1 MKSKLARPLF
11 VMTLLSVIAALI
23 LGCTAPAPA
32 PQQPAPTAAKAA
44 EPAKPAAEPTKAPAA
59 AEPTKAPAPQPTAA
73 PKAAEGVVNRAG
85 VKLPADAAP
94 LAKQVMRY
102 AETEAKWMTWDASV
116 YDENWGDYVAWAD
129 SCIRPDKNYVPQP
142 NICTKWETSK
152 DGLTWT
158 FTLDKKRVWS
168 DGKPITADDFVF
180 TLQRF
185 ARADYDFEWF
195 YSMANIVNWA
205 DVASGKKPA
214 EELGVK
220 KVDDATF
227 TVTTDQPTPYLD
239 KIFGDLW
246 VTPKHV
252 VKDRLN
258 DGSWAFDKNNWVFAG
273 PYKLESY
280 TKGKELVFV
289 ANDKYNG
296 PFPPQ
301 IDKIIVSL
309 TAVETRWPAYKNNEL
324 DAIGG
329 GYQQDLPP
337 SAMAEIMTN
346 PELKK
351 QLISWPNFMTYYL
364 FFDTW
369 SKPFDNLKV
378 RQAFSHAVDR
388 DKLVG
393 GPLQYQGVAAYTM
406 NPPGFPGESV
416 KTLKAA
422 QVYDPKL
429 AAKLMEEAGFP
440 GGKGFPK
447 QTLYLRNAFPA
458 LVSAA
463 EAIAGMLKENIG
475 VDVTIQNL
483 DYGIFTD
490 KMRNQK
496 KNKSG
501 DFLFA
506 MVPYEYDF
514 VDGSNMLSP
523 WGGCEKAGTT
533 DMSAMPGRHTWYNKD
548 FNKLLCDAGAV
559 MGDEAK
565 RNTMYQQAEKLL
577 VEDVGLVPIYHP
589 IMVAMVKPDIKGPMF
604 APDKN
609 GQVTW
614 ARMRFTSRE
623 SLIYRSTGT
632 R

>member
-1 MKSKLARPLF
+1 MNHKFSRALVVL
-11 VMTLLSVIAALI
+11 TLLSIVALVV
-23 LGCTAPAPA
+23 GCAPQPAPAPTPA
-32 PQQPAPTAAKAA
+32 PQQPAA
-44 EPAKPAAEPTKAPAA
+44 TKAPA
-59 AEPTKAPAPQPTAA
+59 QPTAA
-73 PKAAEGVVNRAG
+73 PKVEGVVNRAG

-94 LAKQVMRY
+94 LARQVMRY

-158 FTLDKKRVWS
+158 FYLDKKRVWS

-180 TLQRF
+180 TLQRY

-195 YSMANIVNWA
+195 YSMANIVNWG
-205 DVASGKKPA
+205 DVASGKKKP
-214 EELGVK
+214 EELGAK
-220 KVDDATF
+220 KVDDYTF

-246 VTPKHV
+246 VVPKHV

-258 DGSWAFDKNNWVFAG
+258 DGSWAFDKANWVFGG
-273 PYKLESY
+273 PFKLESY

-309 TAVETRWPAYKNNEL
+309 TAVETRWPAYQNNEL

-337 SAMAEIMTN
+337 SAMAQIMAS

-369 SKPFDNLKV
+369 NKPFDNLKV

-388 DKLVG
+388 DKLIG
-393 GPLQYQGVAAYTM
+393 GPLQYQGVAAYSM

-416 KTLKAA
+416 KTLKAV
-422 QVYDPKL
+422 QNYDPKL

-447 QTLYLRNAFPA
+447 LTLYVRNAFPA
-458 LVSAA
+458 LVSSA

-475 VDVTIQNL
+475 VDVVIQNL
-483 DYGIFTD
+483 DYGIYTE
-490 KMRNQK
+490 KLRAQK
-496 KNKSG
+496 KTKRG
-501 DFLFA
+501 DFIFA

-523 WGGCEKAGTT
+523 WGGCEKGEIT
-533 DMSAMPGRHTWYNKD
+533 DKSAAPGRHTWYSKD

-565 RNTMYQQAEKLL
+565 RNTMYQQAEKIL
-577 VEDVGLVPIYHP
+577 VEDVALVPIYHP
-589 IMVAMVKPDIKGPMF
+589 IMVAMVKPDIKGSMF

-614 ARMRFTSRE
+614 ARHRFTSRE

>member
-1 MKSKLARPLF
+1 MESKQSKPLVWLITLTVITTTVLAACSPQP
-11 VMTLLSVIAALI
+11 AAP
-23 LGCTAPAPA
+23 TPA
-32 PQQPAPTAAKAA
+32 PQATQAQPAAVATEPPKPTAKPT
-44 EPAKPAAEPTKAPAA
+44 EPPKP
-59 AEPTKAPAPQPTAA
+59 Q
-73 PKAAEGVVNRAG
+73 GVVNRAG
-85 VKLPADAAP
+85 VTLPADAAP

-102 AETEAKWMTWDASV
+102 AETEARWLTWDASV
-116 YDENWGDYVAWAD
+116 YDENVGDYFAWAD

-158 FTLDKKRVWS
+158 FYLDKKRQWS
-168 DGKPITADDFVF
+168 DGQPITADDFVF
-180 TLQRF
+180 TLQHF
-185 ARADYDFEWF
+185 ARPDYDFEWF
-195 YSMANIVNWA
+195 YSMANIVNWG
-205 DVASGKKPA
+205 DVVSGKKPP
-214 EELGVK
+214 EELGAK
-220 KVDDATF
+220 KVDDYTF

-239 KIFGDLW
+239 KIFADLW
-246 VTPKHV
+246 VVPKHV

-273 PYKLESY
+273 AYKLESWD
-280 TKGKELVFV
+280 KGKQMVFV

-296 PFPPQ
+296 PFPPMM
-301 IDKIIVSL
+301 DKIIV
-309 TAVETRWPAYKNNEL
+309 TFMTPETRWPAYKNGEL

-329 GYQQDLPP
+329 GYQADLPP
-337 SAMAEIMTN
+337 SAMAEIMAS

-364 FFDTW
+364 FFDAW
-369 SKPFDNLKV
+369 NKPFDNLKV

-388 DKLVG
+388 DKLIN

-416 KTLKAA
+416 NALKGVQA
-422 QVYDPKL
+422 YDPKL

-447 QTLYLRNAFPA
+447 LTLYLRQANPA
-458 LVSAA
+458 QVSAG
-463 EAIAGMLKENIG
+463 EAIAGMLKDNLG
-475 VDVTIQNL
+475 VTVEIQNL
-483 DYGIFTD
+483 DYGIYTE
-490 KMRNQK
+490 KLRNQK

-501 DFLFA
+501 DFVFA
-506 MVPYEYDF
+506 LVPYEFDF

-523 WGGCEKAGTT
+523 WGGCEKGGVT

-559 MGDEAK
+559 LGDEAK
-565 RNTMYQQAEKLL
+565 RNTMYQQAEKILI
-577 VEDVGLVPIYHP
+577 EDVALVPIYHP
-589 IMVAMVKPDIKGPMF
+589 ILVAMVKPDIKGPMF

-609 GQVTW
+609 GTITW
-614 ARMRFTSRE
+614 HRNRFTSRE
-623 SLIYRSTGT
+623 SLIYHSTT
-632 R
+632 SR

>member
-1 MKSKLARPLF
+1 MNHKFSRALVVL
-11 VMTLLSVIAALI
+11 TLLSIVALAV
-23 LGCTAPAPA
+23 GCAPQPAPAPTPA
-32 PQQPAPTAAKAA
+32 PQQPAA
-44 EPAKPAAEPTKAPAA
+44 TKAPA
-59 AEPTKAPAPQPTAA
+59 QPTAA
-73 PKAAEGVVNRAG
+73 PKVEGVVNRAG

-94 LAKQVMRY
+94 LARQVMRY

-158 FTLDKKRVWS
+158 FYLDKKRVWS

-180 TLQRF
+180 TLQRY

-195 YSMANIVNWA
+195 YSMANIVNWG
-205 DVASGKKPA
+205 DVASGKKKP
-214 EELGVK
+214 EELGAK
-220 KVDDATF
+220 KVDDYTF

-246 VTPKHV
+246 VVPKHV

-258 DGSWAFDKNNWVFAG
+258 DGSWAFDKANWVFGG
-273 PYKLESY
+273 PFKLESY

-309 TAVETRWPAYKNNEL
+309 TAVETRWPAYQNNEL

-337 SAMAEIMTN
+337 SAMAQIMAS

-369 SKPFDNLKV
+369 NKPFDNLKV

-388 DKLVG
+388 DKLIG

-416 KTLKAA
+416 KTLKAV
-422 QVYDPKL
+422 QNYDPKL

-447 QTLYLRNAFPA
+447 LTLYVRNAFPA
-458 LVSAA
+458 LVSSA

-475 VDVTIQNL
+475 VDVVIQNL
-483 DYGIFTD
+483 DYGIYTE
-490 KMRNQK
+490 KLRAQK
-496 KNKSG
+496 KTKSG
-501 DFLFA
+501 DFIFA

-523 WGGCEKAGTT
+523 WGGCEKGEIT
-533 DMSAMPGRHTWYNKD
+533 DKSAAPGRHTWYSKD

-565 RNTMYQQAEKLL
+565 RNTMYQQAEKIL
-577 VEDVGLVPIYHP
+577 VEDVALVPIYHP
-589 IMVAMVKPDIKGPMF
+589 IMVAMVKPDIKGSMF

-614 ARMRFTSRE
+614 ARHRFTSRE

>member
-1 MKSKLARPLF
+1 MKGKFTRPLF
-11 VMTLLSVIAALI
+11 VALLLTTIAALV
-23 LGCTAPAPA
+23 LGCAAPAPA
-32 PQQPAPTAAKAA
+32 PQQPAATAAK
-44 EPAKPAAEPTKAPAA
+44 AAEPTKAPAA
-59 AEPTKAPAPQPTAA
+59 APTAAKAAEPTKPAR
-73 PKAAEGVVNRAG
+73 VVNRAG
-85 VKLPADAAP
+85 VELPPDAAP
-94 LAKQVMRY
+94 LEKQVMRY
-102 AETEAKWMTWDASV
+102 AESEAKWMTWDASV

-129 SCIRPDKNYVPQP
+129 SCTRPNKEYVPQP

-158 FTLDKKRVWS
+158 FYLDKKRVWS

-185 ARADYDFEWF
+185 ARPDYDFEWF
-195 YSMANIVNWA
+195 YSMANIVNWSE
-205 DVASGKKPA
+205 VVSGKKPA
-214 EELGVK
+214 EELGAK
-220 KVDDATF
+220 KVDDYTF
-227 TVTTDQPTPYLD
+227 TVTTDRPTPYLD
-239 KIFGDLW
+239 KIFADLW
-246 VTPKHV
+246 VVPKHV

-280 TKGKELVFV
+280 EKGKGMVFV
-289 ANDKYNG
+289 ANEKYTG
-296 PFPPQ
+296 PFPPMM
-301 IDKIIVSL
+301 DKITV
-309 TAVETRWPAYKNNEL
+309 TFMEPETRWPAYKNNEL

-337 SAMAEIMTN
+337 SAMAEIMAN

-351 QLISWPNFMTYYL
+351 QLITWPNFMTYYL

-369 SKPFDNLKV
+369 NKPFDNLKV

-388 DKLVG
+388 DQLIN
-393 GPLQYQGVAAYTM
+393 GPLKYQGVAAYTM

-416 KTLKAA
+416 NTLKSV
-422 QVYDPKL
+422 QNYDPKL

-447 QTLYLRNAFPA
+447 LTLYLRKADPA

-463 EAIAGMLKENIG
+463 EAIVGMLKENLG
-475 VDVTIQNL
+475 VTAEIQNL
-483 DYGIFTD
+483 DYSTFTE
-490 KMRNQK
+490 KMRGQK

-501 DFLFA
+501 DFIFA
-506 MVPYEYDF
+506 LVPYEFDF

-523 WGGCEKAGTT
+523 WGGCEKAGAT
-533 DMSAMPGRHTWYNKD
+533 DLSAMPGRHTWYNKD
-548 FNKLLCDAGAV
+548 FNRLLCEAGAIL
-559 MGDEAK
+559 GDEAK
-565 RNTMYQQAEKLL
+565 RNQMYQQAEKILI
-577 VEDVGLVPIYHP
+577 EDVALVPIYHP
-589 IMVAMVKPDIKGPMF
+589 ILVAMVKPDIKGPMF
-604 APDKN
+604 TPDKN
-609 GQVTW
+609 GTVTW
-614 ARMRFTSRE
+614 HRMRFTSRE

>member
-1 MKSKLARPLF
+1 MKGKFARPLF
-11 VMTLLSVIAALI
+11 VLILLSVIATLV

-32 PQQPAPTAAKAA
+32 PAQPQPTAAKA
-44 EPAKPAAEPTKAPAA
+44 AAEPTKAPAA
-59 AEPTKAPAPQPTAA
+59 EPTKAAAQPTAA

-102 AETEAKWMTWDASV
+102 AEDENKWMTWDASV
-116 YDENWGDYVAWAD
+116 YSENWGDYVAWAD

-158 FTLDKKRVWS
+158 FYLDKNKKWS

-195 YSMANIVNWA
+195 YSMANIANWS
-205 DVASGKKPA
+205 DVVSGKKPA
-214 EELGVK
+214 EELGAK
-220 KVDDATF
+220 KIDDYTF
-227 TVTTDQPTPYLD
+227 SVTTDQPTPYMD

-246 VTPKHV
+246 VVPKHI

-258 DGSWAFDKNNWVFAG
+258 DGSWAFDKANWVFAG

-289 ANDKYNG
+289 ANDKYTG

-301 IDKIIVSL
+301 MDKIIVTF

-329 GYQQDLPP
+329 GYQADLPP
-337 SAMAEIMTN
+337 SAMAEIMAN

-369 SKPFDNLKV
+369 NKPFDNLKV

-388 DKLVG
+388 DKLIN
-393 GPLQYQGVAAYTM
+393 GPLQYQGVSAYTM

-416 KTLKAA
+416 NTLKSVQA
-422 QVYDPKL
+422 YDPKL

-447 QTLYLRNAFPA
+447 QTLYLRQPSPA

-475 VDVTIQNL
+475 VDVSIQSL
-483 DYGIFTD
+483 EYATFTD

-523 WGGCEKAGTT
+523 WGGCETPGTT
-533 DMSAMPGRHTWYNKD
+533 DMSAMPGRHTWYSKD

-559 MGDEAK
+559 LGDEAK
-565 RNTMYQQAEKLL
+565 RNTMYQQAEKIL
-577 VEDVGLVPIYHP
+577 VEDVGLVAIYHP

-609 GQVTW
+609 GTVTW

-623 SLIYRSTGT
+623 SLIYHSTGT

>member
-1 MKSKLARPLF
+1 MKGKFARPLF
-11 VMTLLSVIAALI
+11 VLTLLAVVAALV

-32 PQQPAPTAAKAA
+32 PQPPAPTAAKAA

-59 AEPTKAPAPQPTAA
+59 AEPTKAPAAQPTAA

-102 AETEAKWMTWDASV
+102 AETEAKWLTWDASV
-116 YDENWGDYVAWAD
+116 YDENVGDYFAWAD

-185 ARADYDFEWF
+185 ARPDYDFEWF
-195 YSMANIVNWA
+195 YSMANIVNWG
-205 DVASGKKPA
+205 DVVGGKKPA
-214 EELGVK
+214 EELGAK
-220 KVDDATF
+220 KVDDYTF

-239 KIFGDLW
+239 KIFADLW

-258 DGSWAFDKNNWVFAG
+258 DGSWAFDKANWVFAG
-273 PYKLESY
+273 PYKLESW
-280 TKGKELVFV
+280 TKGKEMVFI
-289 ANDKYNG
+289 ANDKYTG
-296 PFPPQ
+296 PFPPMM
-301 IDKIIVSL
+301 DKIIVSFMSP
-309 TAVETRWPAYKNNEL
+309 ETRWPAYQNGEL

-329 GYQQDLPP
+329 GYQADLPP
-337 SAMAEIMTN
+337 SAMAQIMAS
-346 PELKK
+346 PDLKK

-369 SKPFDNLKV
+369 NKPFDNLKV

-388 DKLVG
+388 DKLIG

-416 KTLKAA
+416 KTLKAV
-422 QVYDPKL
+422 QNYDPKL

-447 QTLYLRNAFPA
+447 QTLYLRNANPA
-458 LVSAA
+458 QVSAA
-463 EAIAGMLKENIG
+463 EAIAGMLKESIG
-475 VDVTIQNL
+475 VDVVIQNL
-483 DYGIFTD
+483 DYGIYTE
-490 KMRNQK
+490 KLRNQK
-496 KNKSG
+496 KTKSG
-501 DFLFA
+501 DFVFA
-506 MVPYEYDF
+506 LVPYEFDF

-523 WGGCEKAGTT
+523 WGGCEKTAVT
-533 DMSAMPGRHTWYNKD
+533 DKSAAPGRHTWYNKD

-559 MGDEAK
+559 LGDEAK

-577 VEDVGLVPIYHP
+577 IEDVALVPIYHP
-589 IMVAMVKPDIKGPMF
+589 ILVAMVKPDIKGPMF
-604 APDKN
+604 MPDKD
-609 GQVTW
+609 GTFTW
-614 ARMRFTSRE
+614 HRNRFTSRE